1 MKQVICWKFI
11 DFSYF
16 LYSCLQL
23 YYFFYFHWHFNAY
36 NEITSSFFSACWSLM
51 LLSKKHRQISL
62 SHSIQENRGLP
73 NSKKVHL
80 FQLWVRFIM
89 ADIAQLQFLNLFL
102 KQLAKKLT
110 FIQQFFFQNKFA
122 LNYLSLKILF
132 PKLGWGGL
140 KLSKTLRTHIFKTIL
155 AYRFR
160 GSNDFIKII
169 K

>member
-1 MKQVICWKFI
+1 MSTII
-11 DFSYF
+11 
-16 LYSCLQL
+16 L
-23 YYFFYFHWHFNAY
+23 FFYFHWHFNAY
-36 NEITSSFFSACWSLM
+36 NEITSFFSACWSLM
-51 LLSKKHRQISL
+51 LLSKKHRQIWL
-62 SHSIQENRGLP
+62 SHSIQENMGLP

-80 FQLWVRFIM
+80 FQLRVRFIM
-89 ADIAQLQFLNLFL
+89 VDIAQLQFLNLFL

-110 FIQQFFFQNKFA
+110 FIQQFFFQNKFV

-132 PKLGWGGL
+132 PKLGWGRV

>member
-110 FIQQFFFQNKFA
+110 FIQQFFFQVCPELLVLENTF
-122 LNYLSLKILF
+122 SKIGV
-132 PKLGWGGL
+132 GWV
-140 KLSKTLRTHIFKTIL
+140 
-155 AYRFR
+155 
-160 GSNDFIKII
+160 KII
-169 K
+169 